1 MPTLQ
6 PTPANIRL
14 AAEHLREGGLVA
26 FPTETVYGLGAN
38 ALDVAAVRR
47 IYAAKGRP
55 SFNPLIVH
63 LFDADQAQSVVA
75 AWPAAAQELA
85 DAFWPG
91 PLTLV
96 LPKRSIV
103 PDDVTA
109 GLASVAIRVPAHP
122 LALELLRAAALPVA
136 APSANRYTEVSPT
149 TAAHVARS
157 LGADAAL
164 ILDGGATEV
173 GIESTVVDLTGAH
186 PVVLRPGMISLPQI
200 ADVVGTVDRIGTVLL
215 GDLPRPAPG
224 MVERHYAPRAR
235 LMVAGDTA
243 SARDAAATELSQG
256 GRPGLVSY
264 SSSTLDGVTT
274 EALPAD
280 AGGYA
285 ARLYGTLHALDE
297 SGHTLIIVE
306 QVPDDPA
313 WEGVRDRI
321 SRASAAER

>member
-38 ALDVAAVRR
+38 ALDVMAVRR

-63 LFDADQAQSVVA
+63 LSDARQAQSVVA
-75 AWPAAAQELA
+75 AWPAAAEELA
-85 DAFWPG
+85 EAFWPG

-109 GLASVAIRVPAHP
+109 GLPSVAIRVPAHP
-122 LALELLRAAALPVA
+122 LALELLRAVALPVA

-157 LGADAAL
+157 LGPDAAL
-164 ILDGGATEV
+164 ILDGGPTEV

-200 ADVVGTVDRIGTVLL
+200 ADVVGTVDRMGTVLL

-235 LMVAGDTA
+235 LIIARDPD
-243 SARDAAATELSQG
+243 SARGAAVAELEEG
-256 GRPGLVSY
+256 GRPALVSH
-264 SSSTLDGVTT
+264 SHAVMEGVTV

-280 AGGYA
+280 AGSYA

-306 QVPDDPA
+306 EVPDDPA

-321 SRASAAER
+321 ARAAAVEG